1 MKDKLPIVTIM
12 GPTGVGKTDLAIS
25 LNKTLPSEIISVDSV
40 QVYKKMNI
48 GSGKPLKSILK
59 KYPHKLVDIIEPW
72 ENYSL
77 ALFIED
83 SKREIQNC
91 RGSNQIPLLVGG
103 TKLYLK
109 SLLSGISRMPK
120 ANLKVREKIMC
131 EAQEIGWP
139 LLHDRLTSIDPESAS
154 KIHPNDIHR
163 IQRAL
168 EVYEISSKTMT
179 ELKKEHKSNSLL
191 NENKVLQF
199 AIKPES
205 REILR
210 QKIRERFLKMLD
222 FGLVKEV
229 ETILTLEEMDTDKV
243 SMKSAGYRQV
253 CDYLENKI
261 SYEEMVYRAVN
272 ATRQLAKR
280 QMTWL
285 RSWQNVI
292 WVTQDIDD
300 SAEKIKRRIEA

>member
-1 MKDKLPIVTIM
+1 
-12 GPTGVGKTDLAIS
+12 
-25 LNKTLPSEIISVDSV
+25 
-40 QVYKKMNI
+40 
-48 GSGKPLKSILK
+48 
-59 KYPHKLVDIIEPW
+59 
-72 ENYSL
+72 
-77 ALFIED
+77 
-83 SKREIQNC
+83 
-91 RGSNQIPLLVGG
+91 
-103 TKLYLK
+103 
-109 SLLSGISRMPK
+109 
-120 ANLKVREKIMC
+120 
-131 EAQEIGWP
+131 
-139 LLHDRLTSIDPESAS
+139 
-154 KIHPNDIHR
+154 
-163 IQRAL
+163 
-168 EVYEISSKTMT
+168 MT
-179 ELKKEHKSNSLL
+179 ELKEERKSNNLL
-191 NENKVLQF
+191 NESKVLQF

-210 QKIRERFLKMLD
+210 QEIRERFLKMLD

-243 SMKSAGYRQV
+243 SMKSVGYRQV

-300 SAEKIKRRIEA
+300 SAEKIKRRIEV

>member
-1 MKDKLPIVTIM
+1 
-12 GPTGVGKTDLAIS
+12 
-25 LNKTLPSEIISVDSV
+25 
-40 QVYKKMNI
+40 
-48 GSGKPLKSILK
+48 
-59 KYPHKLVDIIEPW
+59 
-72 ENYSL
+72 
-77 ALFIED
+77 
-83 SKREIQNC
+83 
-91 RGSNQIPLLVGG
+91 
-103 TKLYLK
+103 
-109 SLLSGISRMPK
+109 
-120 ANLKVREKIMC
+120 
-131 EAQEIGWP
+131 
-139 LLHDRLTSIDPESAS
+139 
-154 KIHPNDIHR
+154 
-163 IQRAL
+163 
-168 EVYEISSKTMT
+168 MT